1 MSPQLSPRDKLA
13 TFAMCLTNHVT
24 TMAKI
29 KFYLKDSKQPE
40 TAIYARISYG
50 AAMSD
55 TDSKEYINLKYYIAK
70 SINPA
75 FWNPKTNRAKGTKEF
90 PEYPEFNSRL
100 DIIESTI
107 NSVFLKLENSKITPN
122 NQLIKNELDKILK
135 PEIVVSKDET
145 PKDLFQFID
154 HLIETSPNKQSTL
167 KSFKVLRKNLHDYQK
182 TKKTVLNFSS
192 IDIDFYNS
200 FVDYLKSP
208 TRSKTKTGKTITK
221 AGLSMNTIGTRI
233 KILKTFLSEAN
244 DRGINVLP
252 DYKKKSFKVL
262 KEETNSIYLTESE
275 LMQMYHIETSPGSLE
290 VLRKEFNTDKLP
302 EYLEK
307 VRDLFLIG
315 CYTGLRFS
323 DLSKLNKDNITNDN
337 TINVKTIKT
346 NQSVVV
352 PIHPITRQIFE
363 KYDYQLPREISNQK
377 FNEYLKD
384 VAKIAEIKEPVTT
397 ESTKGGFKVA
407 ETTEKYNLVTS
418 HTARR
423 SFATNAF
430 LMDMPS
436 ISIMKITGHK
446 TESAFM
452 RYIKMSAKDNA
463 IKMQSHP
470 FFNKLVIAK

>member
-1 MSPQLSPRDKLA
+1 
-13 TFAMCLTNHVT
+13 
-24 TMAKI
+24 MAKI
-29 KFYLKDSKQPE
+29 KFYLKDSKQSE

-50 AAMSD
+50 ATISD
-55 TDSKEYINLKYYIAK
+55 SDSKEYISLKYYIAK

-75 FWNPKTNRAKGTKEF
+75 FWNPKTNRAKGTKDF
-90 PEYPEFNSRL
+90 PEHPEFNSRL
-100 DIIESTI
+100 DTIESTI
-107 NSVFLKLENSKITPN
+107 NSVFLKLENTNITPN
-122 NQLIKNELDKILK
+122 NQLVKKELDKILK

-145 PKDLFQFID
+145 PKDLFLFID
-154 HLIETSPNKQSTL
+154 YLIKTSPNKHSTL
-167 KSFKVLRKNLHDYQK
+167 KSFKVVQKNLQDYQK
-182 TKKTVLNFSS
+182 AKKTVLNFNS

-200 FVDYLKSP
+200 FIDYLTKP
-208 TRSKTKTGKTITK
+208 TKGKNKAGQTITK
-221 AGLSMNTIGTRI
+221 AGLSKNTIGTRI
-233 KILKTFLSEAN
+233 KILKTFVSEAN
-244 DRGINVLP
+244 ERGINVP
-252 DYKKKSFKVL
+252 TDYKKKSFKVL

-275 LMQMYHIETSPGSLE
+275 LMQMYKIETSPDSLE
-290 VLRKEFNTDKLP
+290 LLRKEFCTDKLP
-302 EYLEK
+302 DYLAK

-323 DLSKLNKDNITNDN
+323 DLSKLNKDNITKDN

-352 PIHPITRQIFE
+352 PIHPITKQIFE

-384 VAKIAEIKEPVTT
+384 VAKIARINEPITT
-397 ESTKGGFKVA
+397 ESTKGGFKVS

-463 IKMQSHP
+463 IKMQSHK
-470 FFNKLVIAK
+470 FFNPMLIAK

>member
-1 MSPQLSPRDKLA
+1 
-13 TFAMCLTNHVT
+13 
-24 TMAKI
+24 MAKI
-29 KFYLKDSKQPE
+29 SFYLTNPKTKNE
-40 TAIYARISYG
+40 TNLFCFINYGLYRIDNG
-50 AAMSD
+50 A
-55 TDSKEYINLKYYIAK
+55 KKYLPLKYYTDIE
-70 SINPA
+70 IVPDL
-75 FWNPKTNRAKGTKEF
+75 WNKKLNRAKESDKWANPETFDISIEAVKESAKKNYDKINKRISDF
-90 PEYPEFNSRL
+90 EVEVKKL
-100 DIIESTI
+100 IELLSE
-107 NSVFLKLENSKITPN
+107 NGNLPSHDKLR
-122 NQLIKNELDKILK
+122 NELDKKFK
-135 PEIVVSKDET
+135 PTKEITATDPNET
-145 PKDLFQFID
+145 PKDLFPFID
-154 HLIETSPNKQSTL
+154 HLIKTSPNKHSTI
-167 KSFKVLRKNLHDYQK
+167 KSFMVVRKNLQDYQK
-182 TKKTVLNFSS
+182 AKKKDLNFNS

-200 FVDYLKSP
+200 FIDFLTKP
-208 TRSKTKTGKTITK
+208 TKSKTKTGKPITK
-221 AGLSMNTIGTRI
+221 AGLSKNTIGTRI
-233 KILKTFLSEAN
+233 KILKTFINEAN
-244 DRGINVLP
+244 DRGILVLP

-275 LMQMYHIETSPGSLE
+275 LMQIYHIETSPGSLDI
-290 VLRKEFNTDKLP
+290 LRKEFNADKLP

-323 DLSKLNKDNITNDN
+323 DLSKLNKDNITGDN
-337 TINVKTIKT
+337 TINITTQKT
-346 NQSVVV
+346 NQKVVV
-352 PIHPITRQIFE
+352 PIHPITKQIFE

-384 VAKIAEIKEPVTT
+384 VAKIAGIKEPITT
-397 ESTKGGFKVA
+397 ESTKGGFKVS

-470 FFNKLVIAK
+470 FFNKLIIAK

>member
-1 MSPQLSPRDKLA
+1 MA
-13 TFAMCLTNHVT
+13 T
-24 TMAKI
+24 I
-29 KFYLKDSKQPE
+29 KFYLKDSKQSE

-55 TDSKEYINLKYYIAK
+55 SDSKEYINLKYYIAK

-75 FWNPKTNRAKGTKEF
+75 FWNPKTNRAKGTKDF

-100 DIIESTI
+100 NTIESTI
-107 NSVFLKLENSKITPN
+107 NGVFLKLENTDITPT
-122 NQLIKNELDKILK
+122 NQIIKKELDKILK
-135 PEIVVSKDET
+135 PEIVISKEDT
-145 PKDLFQFID
+145 QKDLFPFID
-154 HLIETSPNKQSTL
+154 HLIKTSPNKKSTL
-167 KSFKVLRKNLHDYQK
+167 KSFKVVQKNLIDYQK
-182 TKKTVLNFSS
+182 AKKTVLNFSS

-200 FVDYLKSP
+200 FTDYLKKP
-208 TRSKTKTGKTITK
+208 RTLKSKTGLSVRHP
-221 AGLSMNTIGTRI
+221 GLSMNTIGTRI
-233 KILKTFLSEAN
+233 KILITFLSEAN
-244 DRGINVLP
+244 ERGINVP
-252 DYKKKSFKVL
+252 QDFKKKSFKVT

-275 LMQMYHIETSPGSLE
+275 LMQMYYIETSPESLDI
-290 VLRKEFNTDKLP
+290 LRKEFNTDKLP
-302 EYLEK
+302 DYLAR

-323 DLSKLNKDNITNDN
+323 DLSKLNKDNITVDN
-337 TINVKTIKT
+337 TINITTLKT
-346 NQSVVV
+346 NQKVIV
-352 PIHPITRQIFE
+352 PIHPITKQIFE
-363 KYDYQLPREISNQK
+363 KYNYQLPREISNQK

-384 VAKIAEIKEPVTT
+384 VAKIAGIKELITT
-397 ESTKGGFKVA
+397 ESTVGGFKVSH
-407 ETTEKYNLVTS
+407 TTEKYNLVTS

-423 SFATNAF
+423 SMATNAF

-470 FFNKLVIAK
+470 FFNKLIIAK

>member
-1 MSPQLSPRDKLA
+1 
-13 TFAMCLTNHVT
+13 
-24 TMAKI
+24 MAKI
-29 KFYLKDSKQPE
+29 KFYLKDSKQSE

-50 AAMSD
+50 ATISD
-55 TDSKEYINLKYYIAK
+55 SDSKEYISLKYYIAK

-75 FWNPKTNRAKGTKEF
+75 FWNPKTNRAKGTKDF
-90 PEYPEFNSRL
+90 PEHPEFNSRL
-100 DIIESTI
+100 DTIESTI
-107 NSVFLKLENSKITPN
+107 NSVFLKLENTNITPN
-122 NQLIKNELDKILK
+122 NQLVKKELDKILK

-145 PKDLFQFID
+145 PKDLFLFID
-154 HLIETSPNKQSTL
+154 YLIKTSPNKHSTL
-167 KSFKVLRKNLHDYQK
+167 KSFKVVQKNLQDYQK
-182 TKKTVLNFSS
+182 AKKTVLNFNS

-200 FVDYLKSP
+200 FIDYLTKP
-208 TRSKTKTGKTITK
+208 TKGKNKAGQTITK
-221 AGLSMNTIGTRI
+221 AGLSKNTIGTRI
-233 KILKTFLSEAN
+233 KILKTFVSEAN
-244 DRGINVLP
+244 ERGINVP
-252 DYKKKSFKVL
+252 TDYKKKSFKVL

-275 LMQMYHIETSPGSLE
+275 LMQMYKIETSPDSLE
-290 VLRKEFNTDKLP
+290 LLRKEFCTDKLP
-302 EYLEK
+302 DYLAK

-323 DLSKLNKDNITNDN
+323 DLSKLNKDNITKDN

-352 PIHPITRQIFE
+352 PVHPITKQIFE
-363 KYDYQLPREISNQK
+363 KYNYQLPREISNQK

-384 VAKIAEIKEPVTT
+384 VAKIARINEPITT
-397 ESTKGGFKVA
+397 ESTKGGFKVS

-430 LMDMPS
+430 LMDVPS

-463 IKMQSHP
+463 IKMQSHK
-470 FFNKLVIAK
+470 FFNPMLIAK

>member
-1 MSPQLSPRDKLA
+1 
-13 TFAMCLTNHVT
+13 
-24 TMAKI
+24 MAKV
-29 KFYLKDSKQPE
+29 KFYLKDNKQSE
-40 TAIYARISYG
+40 TAIYVRISYG
-50 AAMSD
+50 ATVENA
-55 TDSKEYINLKYYIAK
+55 DSKEYINLKYYVAK

-75 FWNPKTNRAKGTKEF
+75 FWNPKTNRAKGTKDF

-107 NSVFLKLENSKITPN
+107 NSVFLKLENTNIAPTN
-122 NQLIKNELDKILK
+122 IIIKKELDKILK
-135 PEIVVSKDET
+135 PEINVSKDET
-145 PKDLFQFID
+145 QKDLFKFID
-154 HLIETSPNKQSTL
+154 HLIETSPNKFSTL
-167 KSFKVLRKNLHDYQK
+167 KSFKVVRKNLQDYQK
-182 TKKTVLNFSS
+182 AKRTVLNFNS

-200 FVDYLKSP
+200 FIDYLTKP
-208 TRSKTKTGKTITK
+208 TKGKNKAGETITK
-221 AGLSMNTIGTRI
+221 AGLSKNTIGTRI
-233 KILKTFLSEAN
+233 KILKTFINEAN

-275 LMQMYHIETSPGSLE
+275 LMQIYYIETSPESLE
-290 VLRKEFNTDKLP
+290 ILRKEYNTDKLP
-302 EYLEK
+302 DYLAK
-307 VRDLFLIG
+307 VRDMFLIG

-323 DLSKLNKDNITNDN
+323 DLSKLNKDNVTKDN

-352 PIHPITRQIFE
+352 PVHPITKQIFE
-363 KYDYQLPREISNQK
+363 KYNYQLPREISNQK

-384 VAKIAEIKEPVTT
+384 VAKIAGINEPITT

-463 IKMQSHP
+463 IKMQSHK
-470 FFNKLVIAK
+470 FFNPMLIAK

>member
-1 MSPQLSPRDKLA
+1 MSPRKQF
-13 TFAMCLTNHVT
+13 TIFVVCLTNHTT

-29 KFYLKDSKQPE
+29 KFYLKDSKQSE
-40 TAIYARISYG
+40 TAIYTRISYG
-50 AAMSD
+50 PSAQ
-55 TDSKEYINLKYYIAK
+55 LKYYIAI

-75 FWNPKTNRAKGTKEF
+75 FWNPKTNRAKGTKDF
-90 PEYPEFNSRL
+90 PEYPEFNNRL
-100 DIIESTI
+100 NIIESTI
-107 NSVFLKLENSKITPN
+107 NSVFLKLENADLAPTNEI
-122 NQLIKNELDKILK
+122 IKKELDKILK
-135 PEIVVSKDET
+135 PEIIVSKEET

-154 HLIETSPNKQSTL
+154 HLIKTSPNKFSTL
-167 KSFKVLRKNLHDYQK
+167 KSFKVVRKNLQDYQK
-182 TKKTVLNFSS
+182 AKKTVLNFNS

-200 FVDYLKSP
+200 FIDYLKKP
-208 TRSKTKTGKTITK
+208 TRSKTKTGKPLTK

-244 DRGINVLP
+244 DRGINVLQ

-262 KEETNSIYLTESE
+262 KEETNSIYLTELE
-275 LMQMYHIETSPGSLE
+275 LMQLYHIETSPGSLE
-290 VLRKEFNTDKLP
+290 ILKKEFNADKLP

-323 DLSKLNKDNITNDN
+323 DLSKLNKDNITKDN

-384 VAKIAEIKEPVTT
+384 VAKIAGLKEPITT
-397 ESTKGGFKVA
+397 ESTVGGFKVSH
-407 ETTEKYNLVTS
+407 TTEKYNLVTS

-436 ISIMKITGHK
+436 TSIMTITGHK

>member
-1 MSPQLSPRDKLA
+1 
-13 TFAMCLTNHVT
+13 
-24 TMAKI
+24 MAKI
-29 KFYLKDSKQPE
+29 KFYLKDSKQSE

-50 AAMSD
+50 AAISD

-75 FWNPKTNRAKGTKEF
+75 FWNPKTNRAKGTKDF

-107 NSVFLKLENSKITPN
+107 NSVFLKLENANITPN
-122 NQLIKNELDKILK
+122 NQLIKKELDKILK
-135 PEIVVSKDET
+135 PEIVISKDET
-145 PKDLFQFID
+145 PKDLFPFID
-154 HLIETSPNKQSTL
+154 HLIKTSNNKYSTL
-167 KSFKVLRKNLHDYQK
+167 KSFKVVRRNLQEYQK
-182 TKKTVLNFSS
+182 AKKTVLNFNS

-200 FVDYLKSP
+200 FVDFLTKP
-208 TRSKTKTGKTITK
+208 TKEKNKTGQTITK
-221 AGLSMNTIGTRI
+221 AGLSKNTIGTRI
-233 KILKTFLSEAN
+233 KILKTFINEAN
-244 DRGINVLP
+244 DRGITVLN
-252 DYKKKSFKVL
+252 DYRKKSFKVL
-262 KEETNSIYLTESE
+262 KEETSSIYLNESE
-275 LMQMYHIETSPGSLE
+275 LMKIYYIETSSESLE
-290 VLRKEFNTDKLP
+290 ILRKEYNTETLP
-302 EYLEK
+302 EYLAK

-323 DLSKLNKDNITNDN
+323 DLSKLNKDNITSDN
-337 TINVKTIKT
+337 TINIKTIKT

-352 PIHPITRQIFE
+352 PIHPITKQIFE
-363 KYDYQLPREISNQK
+363 KYDYKLPRVISNQR
-377 FNEYLKD
+377 FNDYLKHI
-384 VAKIAEIKEPVTT
+384 AKIARINEPITT
-397 ESTKGGFKVA
+397 ESTKGGFKVS

-452 RYIKMSAKDNA
+452 KYIKMSAKDNA

-470 FFNKLVIAK
+470 FFNKLIIAK